1 MLQEIQNIRIKPSAW
16 ITAGIYAII
25 LAFAYLHTLRN
36 LIFVDWNRENYTHC
50 YFIPFLVMF
59 LIWNK
64 RQQLNAVRTYSSWM
78 GLIPFIAGVS
88 FFWLGELGGAHVV
101 LYFSLWFVIIGLLW
115 MHLGWPTIRIIWFAI
130 AMIPAMFPLPNFLT
144 GHISHQLQLISLKL
158 GVSVVKLFGL
168 PASREGNY
176 IEFGLNQMLVL
187 EAGIGLRY
195 FVLIMVSG
203 LVLAYF
209 FKAHTWKRIMLFLS
223 SILLAI
229 AVNSLGIALTAF
241 LFSIWGAT
249 VAERF
254 FDWFSGWMTFLLALA
269 FLLIEMLVLWRIC
282 PAKKRKSSEE
292 AQEEGPLGEET
303 QEREPM
309 HPCIT
314 ASPRR
319 RVSVCIVGIL
329 ALGLT
334 LGLSRAVEFRE
345 KMPAAR
351 PFNQFPM
358 EIGEWTGRR
367 QFMDQIFLN
376 ALFFN
381 DYILAN
387 YQNREG
393 REINLY
399 VAYYDSQT
407 KGESIQP
414 PSTGLPA
421 RWTFRE
427 SKNAKVILIAH
438 SLPSIEVNRA
448 FMEKQG
454 AKQLVYFWYPMRGRV
469 LTEPYQV
476 KLTNF
481 WDAVTRRRTD
491 GALVRVITPVH
502 KGERMIDA
510 EVRLAGFVREVVPIL
525 DQFIP
530 Q

>member
-1 MLQEIQNIRIKPSAW
+1 
-16 ITAGIYAII
+16 
-25 LAFAYLHTLRN
+25 
-36 LIFVDWNRENYTHC
+36 
-50 YFIPFLVMF
+50 
-59 LIWNK
+59 
-64 RQQLNAVRTYSSWM
+64 
-78 GLIPFIAGVS
+78 
-88 FFWLGELGGAHVV
+88 
-101 LYFSLWFVIIGLLW
+101 
-115 MHLGWPTIRIIWFAI
+115 
-130 AMIPAMFPLPNFLT
+130 
-144 GHISHQLQLISLKL
+144 
-158 GVSVVKLFGL
+158 
-168 PASREGNY
+168 
-176 IEFGLNQMLVL
+176 
-187 EAGIGLRY
+187 
-195 FVLIMVSG
+195 
-203 LVLAYF
+203 
-209 FKAHTWKRIMLFLS
+209 
-223 SILLAI
+223 
-229 AVNSLGIALTAF
+229 
-241 LFSIWGAT
+241 
-249 VAERF
+249 
-254 FDWFSGWMTFLLALA
+254 
-269 FLLIEMLVLWRIC
+269 
-282 PAKKRKSSEE
+282 
-292 AQEEGPLGEET
+292 
-303 QEREPM
+303 
-309 HPCIT
+309 
-314 ASPRR
+314 
-319 RVSVCIVGIL
+319 VCIVGIL

-345 KMPAAR
+345 KMPSAR

-414 PSTGLPA
+414 PSTDLPA

-530 Q
+530 K